1 MEQVTERA
9 AIAQTTRRTG
19 AKVGLGSRSQRN
31 AEHAW
36 RRWATEHRAVSAM
49 LGGLVGVHVA
59 SVLGFW
65 FGGWFGPVELFRL
78 DYNTGN
84 GAVELPNATPTV
96 QFLVGGL
103 SHYLDG
109 VFFAVIFGIAVAPM
123 LPIRSTFL
131 GNVAK
136 AVIFGTVLG
145 LLALFVTAPYIF
157 GPLRG
162 VRDPWIAI
170 HEGPDYVISVLLFHW
185 IYGLHLGL
193 IYNPIDDNADE

>member
-1 MEQVTERA
+1 L
-9 AIAQTTRRTG
+9 I
-19 AKVGLGSRSQRN
+19 
-31 AEHAW
+31 
-36 RRWATEHRAVSAM
+36 
-49 LGGLVGVHVA
+49 GVHIA

-65 FGGWFGPVELFRL
+65 FGGWFGDFHLVRL

-109 VFFAVIFGIAVAPM
+109 VFFAVIFAIAVSPI
-123 LPIRSTFL
+123 LPIRATFL
-131 GNVAK
+131 GNVVK
-136 AVIFGTVLG
+136 ALIFGTVLG

-162 VRDPWIAI
+162 VHDPWVAF
-170 HEGPDYVISVLLFHW
+170 HAGWEYVASVLLFHW
-185 IYGLHLGL
+185 IYGVHLGL
-193 IYNPIDDNADE
+193 IYNPIEDNADN

>member
-1 MEQVTERA
+1 
-9 AIAQTTRRTG
+9 
-19 AKVGLGSRSQRN
+19 
-31 AEHAW
+31 
-36 RRWATEHRAVSAM
+36 M
-49 LGGLVGVHVA
+49 LAGLVGVHVA

-65 FGGWFGPVELFRL
+65 FGGWFGDLQLVRL

-84 GAVELPNATPTV
+84 GAVELPDASPTV

-109 VFFAVIFGIAVAPM
+109 VFFAVIFAIALSPI

-136 AVIFGTVLG
+136 ALIFGTILG
-145 LLALFVTAPYIF
+145 LLAIFVTAPYIF

-162 VRDPWIAI
+162 VRDPWIAFN
-170 HEGPDYVISVLLFHW
+170 EGWDYVVSVMLFHW
-185 IYGLHLGL
+185 IYGAHLGL
-193 IYNPIDDNADE
+193 IYNPIDDNADDGVTRGSPDRV